1 MQLVESEEA
10 QAEHE
15 RSQAAEQAL
24 KAQRRAADYARSRPT
39 SPLRDPGLQSE
50 LTNLRQQVRCTQTS
64 LHCCLVAV
72 HMA

>member
-1 MQLVESEEA
+1 MQLAEAEQEA

-24 KAQRRAADYARSRPT
+24 EAQRRAVDYAHCRST
-39 SPLRDPGLQSE
+39 SPFRDAGFQSE

-64 LHCCLVAV
+64 
-72 HMA
+72 